1 MNYKGIEISLTDD
14 ELKKVIEILG
24 REPNEVEIGMIDI
37 MWSEHAS
44 YKSSRPVLKILPKEG
59 KRVLVG
65 PGQDAGVIDIGD
77 GKAVAFKIES
87 HNHPSAIEPYNGA
100 ATGIG
105 GIVRDILCMGARPIG
120 LMDSLRFGNPEDPH
134 TRWLIRNVVKGIAD
148 YGNCIGVPTVAGEIE
163 FDESYSKNC
172 LVNVGCFG
180 VGDIDDVAPSKAEHP
195 GHLLVLA
202 GGSTGRDGIHGV
214 TFASKTLSDESEEER
229 HAVQIGDPF
238 VKKKIIEATL
248 EIVERKLAPGI
259 KDLGGG
265 GLTCA
270 SSEMAE
276 GGNTGVVVHVDKVF
290 TREPNMT
297 PYEIM
302 LSESQERMLY
312 EVPPENLE
320 DVKKIF
326 EKYELN
332 YAIVGEVTNSGRVI
346 VKNNNEIVADLPVE
360 ILADP
365 PVIIRESKEPK
376 RINEIKSHPKP
387 DEPHNLRDAL
397 LKVVSSP
404 SIASKE
410 WVYRQYD
417 HEVGVRT
424 VSKPNDSEAAV
435 MRILGTNK
443 AIAIKSDGNALT
455 TYADPY
461 WGAAGSLVE
470 ACRNVASTG
479 AEPLA
484 FVDGCNFGNPE
495 DPEVFWEFEQAIKG
509 LADIGS
515 ALGLPCVGGNV
526 SFYNEDET
534 TGEAIKPVPV
544 VVVLGVIDELK
555 RNKAYSATDLT
566 GKIILIGDTY
576 PEMGGSEYYKVVH
589 NIIAGQVPI
598 VRVDEE
604 KRNME
609 YVIQSIRSGLADY
622 SIDISKGGLA
632 AAITKLAVRS
642 NHGIKA
648 NLDALATNNL
658 RTDELLFSESHARYL
673 LVIPENKLEEAK
685 KVAKNMNVSLSVI
698 GDLTE
703 SNEIQIEISNN
714 KITFTLE
721 ELKDAWQNSLRRIL
735 TEI

>member
-1 MNYKGIEISLTDD
+1 MEYKGIEISLTED

-120 LMDSLRFGNPEDPH
+120 LMDSLRFGSPEDPH

-180 VGDIDDVAPSKAEHP
+180 VGNIEDVAPSKAEHP

-238 VKKKIIEATL
+238 IKKKIIEATL
-248 EIVERKLAPGI
+248 EIVHRKLAPGI

-320 DVKKIF
+320 EIKKVF
-326 EKYELN
+326 EKYELT
-332 YAIVGEVTNSGRVI
+332 YAIVGEVTDSGRVI
-346 VKNNNEIVADLPVE
+346 VKNHGETVADLPVE

-365 PVIIRESKEPK
+365 PVIIRQSKEPA
-376 RINEIKSHPKP
+376 RIKEIKNRDKP
-387 DEPHNLRDAL
+387 DLPRNFKDAF
-397 LKVVSSP
+397 LKVISAP

-443 AIAIKSDGNALT
+443 GLAIKSDGNALT

-461 WGAAGSLVE
+461 WGAAGALAE

-479 AEPLA
+479 AEPVA
-484 FVDGCNFGNPE
+484 FVDGCNFGSPE

-509 LADIGS
+509 LADMGR
-515 ALGLPCVGGNV
+515 AFGLPCVGGNV
-526 SFYNEDET
+526 SFYNQDET
-534 TGEAIKPVPV
+534 TGKAIKPVPI
-544 VVVLGVIDELK
+544 VVVLGLIDNLE
-555 RNKAYSATDLT
+555 RDRAYSATGIS
-566 GKIILIGDTY
+566 GKIVLVGDTY
-576 PEMGGSEYYKVVH
+576 PEMGGSEYYKQVH
-589 NIIAGQVPI
+589 GTIAGIVPK

-604 KRNME
+604 KKNMNFVISGIRNKTIT
-609 YVIQSIRSGLADY
+609 YA
-622 SIDISKGGLA
+622 IDISKGGIA
-632 AAITKLAVRS
+632 AALTKLAVRS
-642 NHGIKA
+642 GKGLSV
-648 NLDALATNNL
+648 NLDDLKTNGL
-658 RTDELLFSESHARYL
+658 RIDEVLFSESHGRYL
-673 LVIPENKLEEAK
+673 LVVPKDLLDSLIEDAK
-685 KVAKNMNVSLSVI
+685 KLGISVRVL
-698 GDLTE
+698 GDLSNHSE
-703 SNEIQIEISNN
+703 ISIRISNEHI
-714 KITFTLE
+714 KFDLK
-721 ELKDAWQNSLRRIL
+721 ELKDAWQDSLKKIL
-735 TEI
+735 TEV

>member
-320 DVKKIF
+320 EVKKIF

-346 VKNNNEIVADLPVE
+346 VKNNDEIVADLPVE

-376 RINEIKSHPKP
+376 RINEIKAHPKP

-555 RNKAYSATDLT
+555 RDKAYSATNLT
-566 GKIILIGDTY
+566 GKIVLIGNTY

-598 VRVDEE
+598 VHVDEE

-642 NHGIKA
+642 NHGIEA

-685 KVAKNMNVSLSVI
+685 KVAKNMNVSFTAI
-698 GDLTE
+698 GDLIE